1 MKKSYEKTFYNI
13 IRKKIS
19 YFNNT
24 ELIFFRATEKGEFYI
39 VLNKKN
45 EKLRTDIHDILSD
58 RYKNKNIMCLI
69 KKVTINENIKG
80 ILYKYEL
87 I

>member
-1 MKKSYEKTFYNI
+1 MKKSFEKTLYSI
-13 IRKKIS
+13 IRKKSS

-24 ELIFFRATEKGEFYI
+24 ELIFFRTTEKGEFYI
-39 VLNKKN
+39 VLNKEN
-45 EKLRTDIHDILSD
+45 EKLKTDIHDILSD
-58 RYKNKNIMCLI
+58 KYKNKNVMCLI
-69 KKVTINENIKG
+69 KSVTINKNIKG

>member
-1 MKKSYEKTFYNI
+1 MKKSYEKTLYSI
-13 IRKKIS
+13 IRKKSS
-19 YFNNT
+19 YFNDT
-24 ELIFFRATEKGEFYI
+24 ELIFFRTTEKGEFYI
-39 VLNKKN
+39 VLNKEN

-58 RYKNKNIMCLI
+58 KYKNKNVMCLI
-69 KKVTINENIKG
+69 KSVTINKNIKG

>member
-1 MKKSYEKTFYNI
+1 MKKSYEKTLYSI
-13 IRKKIS
+13 IRKKSS
-19 YFNNT
+19 YFNDT
-24 ELIFFRATEKGEFYI
+24 ELIFFRTTEKGEFYI
-39 VLNKKN
+39 VLNREN

-58 RYKNKNIMCLI
+58 RYKNKDIMCLI

-80 ILYKYEL
+80 ILYKYKL

>member
-1 MKKSYEKTFYNI
+1 MKKSYEKTLYSI
-13 IRKKIS
+13 IRKKSS
-19 YFNNT
+19 YFNDT

-39 VLNKKN
+39 VLNKEN

-58 RYKNKNIMCLI
+58 KYINKNVMCII

>member
-1 MKKSYEKTFYNI
+1 MKKSYEKTLYSI
-13 IRKKIS
+13 IRKKSS
-19 YFNNT
+19 YFNDT

-39 VLNKKN
+39 VLNKEN

-58 RYKNKNIMCLI
+58 KYKNKNVMCLI
-69 KKVTINENIKG
+69 KSVTINKNIKG

>member
-19 YFNNT
+19 YFNDT

-39 VLNKKN
+39 VLNKEN
-45 EKLRTDIHDILSD
+45 EKLKTDIHDILSNK
-58 RYKNKNIMCLI
+58 YINKNVICII
-69 KKVTINENIKG
+69 KNITINKNIKG

>member
-1 MKKSYEKTFYNI
+1 MKKSFEKTLYSI
-13 IRKKIS
+13 IRKKSS
-19 YFNNT
+19 YFNDT
-24 ELIFFRATEKGEFYI
+24 ELIFFRTTEKGEFYI
-39 VLNKKN
+39 VLNKEN

-58 RYKNKNIMCLI
+58 KYKNKNVMCLI
-69 KKVTINENIKG
+69 KSVTINKNIKG

>member
-1 MKKSYEKTFYNI
+1 MKTLYNI
-13 IRKKIS
+13 IRKKSS
-19 YFNNT
+19 YFNDT
-24 ELIFFRATEKGEFYI
+24 ELIFFRTTEKGEFYV
-39 VLNKKN
+39 VLNKEN

-58 RYKNKNIMCLI
+58 RYKNKNVMCII
-69 KKVTINENIKG
+69 KNVTIKENIKG

>member
-1 MKKSYEKTFYNI
+1 MKKSFEKTLYSI
-13 IRKKIS
+13 IRKKSS
-19 YFNNT
+19 YFNDT
-24 ELIFFRATEKGEFYI
+24 ELIFFRTTEKGEFYI
-39 VLNKKN
+39 VLNKEN

-58 RYKNKNIMCLI
+58 KYKNKNVMCLI
-69 KKVTINENIKG
+69 KSITINKNIKG